1 MDDHKRAKVADEL
14 MWLEFETRMRGLIR
28 RVVEPMLKLSIED
41 RENSLELET
50 RIEEVNQR
58 TEIIEFALF
67 KKSQTS
73 THTIFDVYT
82 DKINDM
88 SI

>member
-1 MDDHKRAKVADEL
+1 MKIKALQDAEYTMDDHKRAKAADEL

-50 RIEEVNQR
+50 RIEEV
-58 TEIIEFALF
+58 
-67 KKSQTS
+67 
-73 THTIFDVYT
+73 H
-82 DKINDM
+82 
-88 SI
+88 

>member
-1 MDDHKRAKVADEL
+1 MDDHKRAKAADEL